1 MLLLYDGLLLD
12 ASLREF
18 HEILEEAVSL
28 VIAGGF
34 LGNRG
39 SSHAPL
45 SQFEDLLPLCEPFHV
60 SVRLRS
66 QLPRSVLL
74 RGQIKLHQV
83 FDVLFGPMSD
93 QFQL

>member
-45 SQFEDLLPLCEPFHV
+45 SQFEDLLPL
-60 SVRLRS
+60 
-66 QLPRSVLL
+66 
-74 RGQIKLHQV
+74 
-83 FDVLFGPMSD
+83 
-93 QFQL
+93 